1 MPVEKLLLV
10 KTSSMGDVIHN
21 LPVASDISIA
31 CPTAEIHWVAEEAFS
46 AIPALHRAVKRVI
59 AVAIRRWRKSFL
71 ARATRGEIGA
81 FLDTLRVERY
91 DAIID
96 TQGLLKSA
104 LIAFAAHGTRY
115 GLDWKSSREP
125 LAMFYD
131 RTFRVPW
138 TMHAVERNRML
149 AAQALGYPL
158 PQKIDYG
165 IRAELGEFPWLL
177 HAPYA
182 VLLHGTSAKRKLW
195 PEKNWVELA
204 RHFRSRAVRCV
215 LLRGGEEERRRSER
229 IANGI
234 PDAVVA
240 PALALAEIT
249 GLLAGARAVIGVDTG
264 LTHLAAA
271 LEVPTVGIY
280 CATDPNATGIYGCE
294 KAVNLGRIGAA
305 PPVAEVIGALQ
316 TAAGVV

>member
-21 LPVASDISIA
+21 LPVASDIGIA
-31 CPTAEIHWVAEEAFS
+31 FPTAEIHWVAEEAFS
-46 AIPALHRAVKRVI
+46 AVPLLHRAVKRVI
-59 AVAIRRWRKSFL
+59 PVAIRRWRRVL
-71 ARATRGEIGA
+71 WARTTREEIRA
-81 FLDTLRVERY
+81 FLTALRAERY
-91 DAIID
+91 DAVID

-104 LIAFAAHGTRY
+104 LIAFAARGTRY

-125 LAMFYD
+125 LALFYD
-131 RTFRVPW
+131 RTFSVPW
-138 TMHAVERNRML
+138 TLHAVERNRML
-149 AAQALGYPL
+149 AAQALDYSL
-158 PQKIDYG
+158 PQKVDYG
-165 IRAELGEFPWLL
+165 IRVEPGEFPWLP

-182 VLLHGTSAKRKLW
+182 VLLHATSSKRKLW
-195 PEKNWVELA
+195 PEGHWCDLG
-204 RHFRSRAVRCV
+204 RRLHTQAVRSV
-215 LLRGGEEERRRSER
+215 LLWGSEEERERSER
-229 IANGI
+229 LAREI
-234 PDAVVA
+234 PDAMVA
-240 PALALAEIT
+240 PALTLAEIA

-271 LEVPTVGIY
+271 LRVPTAGIY

-316 TAAGVV
+316 AASGVV

>member
-31 CPTAEIHWVAEEAFS
+31 CPTAEVHWVAEEAFT

-59 AVAIRRWRKSFL
+59 PVAIRRWRRMLWSKSTREQIRAFL
-71 ARATRGEIGA
+71 AE
-81 FLDTLRVERY
+81 LRTERY

-104 LIAFAAHGTRY
+104 LIAFAARGTRY

-149 AAQALGYPL
+149 AAQALGYSL

-165 IRAELGEFPWLL
+165 IRAEPGEFPWLPR
-177 HAPYA
+177 APYA
-182 VLLHGTSAKRKLW
+182 VLLHATSAKRKLW

-204 RHFRSRAVRCV
+204 RHFRSRAMRCV
-215 LLRGGEEERRRSER
+215 LLWGSEEERERSER
-229 IANGI
+229 LAREI

-240 PALALAEIT
+240 PALALAEIA
-249 GLLAGARAVIGVDTG
+249 GLLAGASAVIGVDTG

-271 LEVPTVGIY
+271 LKVPTVGVY

-294 KAVNLGRIGAA
+294 RGFNVGGAGMSPAVN
-305 PPVAEVIGALQ
+305 EVLGALQ
-316 TAAGVV
+316 ELTS